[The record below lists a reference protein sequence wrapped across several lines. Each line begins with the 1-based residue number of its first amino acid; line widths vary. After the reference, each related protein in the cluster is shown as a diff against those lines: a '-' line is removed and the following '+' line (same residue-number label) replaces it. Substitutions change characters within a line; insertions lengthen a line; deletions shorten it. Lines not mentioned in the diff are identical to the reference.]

1 MSALEEELEFSDV
14 NSVNSKLSSFPS
26 YEIEEE
32 NDSASADRL
41 TNDGEEDGVAFFKEP
56 LADAEWMVEYER
68 EKYPFRIVG
77 IEMHRAYHR
86 ALRWLPLDPHLFF
99 KINSFLPLPLS
110 FWAVVHDKMESCA
123 AIYLGF
129 VFLVAVTS
137 RSLRFADKSSLF
149 INPL

>member
-1 MSALEEELEFSDV
+1 MSALEEELEFCDV

-32 NDSASADRL
+32 NDSASADRS
-41 TNDGEEDGVAFFKEP
+41 TSDGEEDRVAFAEEP

-68 EKYPFRIVG
+68 EKYPSRIVG

-86 ALRWLPLDPHLFF
+86 ALRWLPLGPHLFF

-129 VFLVAVTS
+129 VFLVAATS
-137 RSLRFADKSSLF
+137 SSL
-149 INPL
+149 